1 MSLHKDHELHQRRYG
16 RNMGLLLVLG
26 GFVALIFALTIVKV
40 SRGEFAE
47 AFDHVAR
54 PALIPQTEPAE

>member
-1 MSLHKDHELHQRRYG
+1 MTLHKDHELHQRRYG
-16 RNMGLLLVLG
+16 RNMGLLAVLV
-26 GFVALIFALTIVKV
+26 GFAALIFALTVVKV

-54 PALIPQTEPAE
+54 PALIPQEQAE